1 LNSTIP
7 LAAGKGTFGF
17 SSILQLRFVQK
28 NLSDLTAKQSFF
40 SLSRLCIPRDSDGD
54 GVFDQLDIDSD
65 NDGIT
70 DAIEAQGTTLLIT
83 HPLIQ
88 TTMMD

>member
-17 SSILQLRFVQK
+17 SSY
-28 NLSDLTAKQSFF
+28 LTTSLCLFKKLIRLNCKQSFF
-40 SLSRLCIPRDSDGD
+40 TIYLAFLETQMEME
-54 GVFDQLDIDSD
+54 FDQLDIDSD

-88 TTMMD
+88 TMMD